1 VHSEKVPYYILDLLQ
16 QVPSVYVPGLGRFD
30 AIFHPAVVDI
40 QHSQIKPPFI
50 EPGFAA
56 SDHDAESILP
66 TYMYYVSGIS
76 EQEALESINEFVA
89 TIKNRVNSGETYG
102 IERFGTFSKSDA
114 GILHFTPDWDAF
126 NLSFIGLDVIDLHP
140 VRESSTS
147 DIPLHVG
154 DAATEPLPTES
165 VTPYEPPAETNWV
178 TDREVPEPE
187 KVIEEVIPIAEPGI
201 SDSTSRLWWT
211 ILASALFLITVL
223 CGYLAW
229 DIISNRD
236 KMSRYIAVTNDTL
249 ATSSPDVIIVDTL
262 DFIEEPLP
270 ADTITPVEPEVKE
283 EIPQK
288 TEEPCFVVVG
298 AFSNADNVERMESR
312 LKDLGYTSEQIKGGS
327 LTRVAIR
334 TKCDQATLQ
343 KTLNDAR
350 STVNPDAWI
359 Y

>member
-1 VHSEKVPYYILDLLQ
+1 MHSEKVPYYILDLLQ

-56 SDHDAESILP
+56 NEHDAENILP
-66 TYMYYVSGIS
+66 TYMHYVSGVS
-76 EQEALESINEFVA
+76 EQEALEGINEFVD
-89 TIKNRVNSGETYG
+89 TVQRRVNSGETYG
-102 IERFGTFSKSDA
+102 IERFGTFSKSEA

-126 NLSFIGLDVIDLHP
+126 NLSFIGLDIIDLHP
-140 VRESSTS
+140 VKEASSS

-154 DAATEPLPTES
+154 DTATEPLPAENVIQHES
-165 VTPYEPPAETNWV
+165 PAETNWV

-187 KVIEEVIPIAEPGI
+187 KVLEEVRPVPEPVI
-201 SDSTSRLWWT
+201 SDFTSRLWWT

-223 CGYLAW
+223 CAYLAW
-229 DIISNRD
+229 DILSNTD
-236 KMSRYIAVTNDTL
+236 KTSRYIAVTNDTL
-249 ATSSPDVIIVDTL
+249 ETSSPDVIIVDTL
-262 DFIEEPLP
+262 DFIEEALP
-270 ADTITPVEPEVKE
+270 VDTMTDTVSEVEEAIPE
-283 EIPQK
+283 EIVD
-288 TEEPCFVVVG
+288 PCFVVVG
-298 AFSNADNVERMESR
+298 AFSNADNVQRMDTR
-312 LKDLGYTSEQIKGGS
+312 LKGLGYTTELIKGGS

-334 TKCDQATLQ
+334 TSCDQPTLQ

>member
-1 VHSEKVPYYILDLLQ
+1 MHSEKVPYYILDLLQ

-40 QHSQIKPPFI
+40 QQSQIKPPFI

-56 SDHDAESILP
+56 NDHDAQNILP
-66 TYMYYVSGIS
+66 TYMYYVSGVS
-76 EQEALESINEFVA
+76 EQEAQESINDFVD
-89 TIKNRVNSGETYG
+89 RVHTKVDSGETYQ
-102 IERFGTFSKSDA
+102 IERFGSFSKSDN

-140 VRESSTS
+140 LKEKSVA

-154 DAATEPLPTES
+154 DTATEPLPAKNVVQYES
-165 VTPYEPPAETNWV
+165 PAETNWV

-187 KVIEEVIPIAEPGI
+187 KVIEEVVPVTQHGI

-211 ILASALFLITVL
+211 ILASALFLITLL

-229 DIISNRD
+229 DILSNRD

-249 ATSSPDVIIVDTL
+249 ETSSPDVIIVDTL

-270 ADTITPVEPEVKE
+270 ADTAEMVEPEVVENIPE
-283 EIPQK
+283 EIAN
-288 TEEPCFVVVG
+288 PCFVVVG
-298 AFSNADNVERMESR
+298 AFSNADNVERMEGR
-312 LKDLGYTSEQIKGGS
+312 LKELGYTTELIKGGS

-334 TKCDQATLQ
+334 TSCDQGTLQ

-350 STVNPDAWI
+350 SSVNPDAWI

>member
-40 QHSQIKPPFI
+40 QHSRIKPPFI

-56 SDHDAESILP
+56 NEHDAQNILP
-66 TYMYYVSGIS
+66 TYMYYVSGVP
-76 EQEALESINEFVA
+76 EEEAKENINEFVDTVHKKVDA
-89 TIKNRVNSGETYG
+89 GETYA
-102 IERFGTFSKSDA
+102 IERFGSFSKSDA

-140 VRESSTS
+140 LKEKSST

-154 DAATEPLPTES
+154 DTATEPLPAKNI
-165 VTPYEPPAETNWV
+165 PQYEPPSETNWV
-178 TDREVPEPE
+178 TDHELPEAEKIVAEVTPVPEP
-187 KVIEEVIPIAEPGI
+187 VI

-211 ILASALFLITVL
+211 ILASALFLITIL

-229 DIISNRD
+229 DILSNRD

-249 ATSSPDVIIVDTL
+249 ETSSPDVIIVDTL
-262 DFIEEPLP
+262 EFIEEPLP
-270 ADTITPVEPEVKE
+270 ADTVEDTLPQVDEKIPE
-283 EIPQK
+283 EIAD
-288 TEEPCFVVVG
+288 PCFVVVG
-298 AFSNADNVERMESR
+298 AFSNADNVTRMENR
-312 LKDLGYTSEQIKGGS
+312 LKELGYDTELIRGGA

-334 TKCDQATLQ
+334 TGCDQPTLQ

-350 STVNPDAWI
+350 SSVNPDSWI